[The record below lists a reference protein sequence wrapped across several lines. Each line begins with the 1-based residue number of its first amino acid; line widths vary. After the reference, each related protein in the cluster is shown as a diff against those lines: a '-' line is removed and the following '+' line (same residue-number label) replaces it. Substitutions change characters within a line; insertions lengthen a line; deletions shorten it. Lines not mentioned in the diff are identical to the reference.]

1 MSYLSEQDA
10 DSPLSRWQ
18 FEETTGSTI
27 DDDKT
32 VTRDGTITGTVTL
45 NQPAVFNDGGLGAT
59 FDGTSGF
66 VTMGAMN
73 GLLGIGTV
81 EAIVQFN
88 SIPATQVAVFT
99 HQFSGSILP
108 MVIGFN
114 LDSSHT
120 SQLQVGYF
128 TGSVWQTATFAA
140 VTTGT
145 PYHIVGKY
153 DGTTVKMRVNGVQV
167 DSTPVTTVRPGAGT
181 VLANAYIGKNW
192 NSNIF
197 LSGKVYDVAI
207 YAAALSDARI
217 DAHFATLGNGFA
229 DNFASA
235 KPVFLASGLNNID
248 TSTWTLEGSE
258 PGTMFQSGW
267 ASFTPPATDVYEFS
281 TVGSNYDTMLA
292 LYTGTA
298 LNNLVLT
305 IGDDNSGGSG
315 ASLFRVSL
323 TSGTQYYLQL
333 GAVSNGAGGLASFS
347 LRAVAAARISGDY
360 IEVLDNGT
368 AIARV
373 SASYIAA
380 LTQNQTTT
388 IARHSLAYVEV
399 LTPTA
404 TVFVGWGLD
413 R

>member
-10 DSPLSRWQ
+10 DTPLSRWQ
-18 FEETTGSTI
+18 FEEAAGPTI

-32 VTRDGTITGTVTL
+32 ATRDGTITGTVTL

-59 FDGTSGF
+59 FDGASGF
-66 VTMGAMN
+66 VTMGNMN

-99 HQFSGSILP
+99 HQFAGSILP

-140 VTTGT
+140 VTTGI

-167 DSTPVTTVRPGAGT
+167 DSTTVSTVRPGAGT

-192 NSNIF
+192 NSNVF

-207 YAAALSDARI
+207 YAAALSDARC
-217 DAHFATLGNGFA
+217 DAHYAALGNGFA

-235 KPVFLASGLNNID
+235 KPVFLVSTPALGHWKAPNPAQCSKRAGPPLRRQPP
-248 TSTWTLEGSE
+248 TSTSSARWDLIT
-258 PGTMFQSGW
+258 
-267 ASFTPPATDVYEFS
+267 TPYWRCIPAPR
-281 TVGSNYDTMLA
+281 
-292 LYTGTA
+292 
-298 LNNLVLT
+298 LT
-305 IGDDNSGGSG
+305 TWCSSAPTTI
-315 ASLFRVSL
+315 A
-323 TSGTQYYLQL
+323 
-333 GAVSNGAGGLASFS
+333 A
-347 LRAVAAARISGDY
+347 AAARRCCVYRSPAPHSTSSSW
-360 IEVLDNGT
+360 V
-368 AIARV
+368 RP
-373 SASYIAA
+373 
-380 LTQNQTTT
+380 LTGP
-388 IARHSLAYVEV
+388 AVWLPSLYV
-399 LTPTA
+399 
-404 TVFVGWGLD
+404 